1 VLAVGFGT
9 VPYGVDVEGVLGV
22 FSEADA
28 VVSYAE
34 SKFAGVSLQLL
45 DVAFSGLGEAM
56 AGG

>member
-1 VLAVGFGT
+1 
-9 VPYGVDVEGVLGV
+9 VDVEGVLGV